1 MSMRLLNDEL
11 LIRCSSRRFVG
22 FVAAKMIIILMMSF
36 SCEITCKSFV
46 LFCELKNRV
55 L

>member
-1 MSMRLLNDEL
+1 M
-11 LIRCSSRRFVG
+11 
-22 FVAAKMIIILMMSF
+22 ILMMSF

-55 L
+55 LYRLNIVFITQAFDKFYDH

>member
-22 FVAAKMIIILMMSF
+22 FVAAKMILMMSF

-46 LFCELKNRV
+46 LFFCELKIRV